1 MIVEKSL
8 VRGRNMTSR
17 VSVTELL
24 RNFSDILGRVRFR
37 GERFII
43 LRGGRPVAELGPT
56 VEASTVRLR
65 DLPGILS
72 SLPHLDPEDVEQFAA
87 DLQSLRE
94 AVGTIS
100 AGSWGS

>member
-1 MIVEKSL
+1 
-8 VRGRNMTSR
+8 MTSR

-43 LRGGRPVAELGPT
+43 LRSGKPVAELGPT
-56 VEASTVRLR
+56 GEAPVVRLR

-72 SLPHLDPEDVEQFAA
+72 SLPPLDPEEVERFAA
-87 DLQSLRE
+87 DLRSLHE
-94 AVGTIS
+94 AVGTVPDRP
-100 AGSWGS
+100 WGS

>member
-1 MIVEKSL
+1 MV
-8 VRGRNMTSR
+8 SR

-43 LRGGRPVAELGPT
+43 LRGGKPIAELGPT
-56 VEASTVRLR
+56 VEAPIVRLR

-72 SLPHLDPEDVEQFAA
+72 SLPPLDPEEIEQFAA
-87 DLQSLRE
+87 DLRSLRE
-94 AVGTIS
+94 AVGTIPNQP
-100 AGSWGS
+100 WGS